1 MAEAA
6 EADDTAVFDPVEDG
20 DFDGAEDSTDDRV
33 LITRDLVLE
42 KGGVPESISAG
53 RGLTL
58 LNTSRESSSTLF
70 SLALAGRYR
79 HHSGEIEI
87 NGKTSLRD
95 RFKVTALAGVPEID
109 GLERLV
115 SVREMVREQVA
126 WASPFF
132 SFVPKNQEKLKS
144 NKLVEPWLEPLEL
157 TDVDFD
163 QQVGDLGVL
172 DRFRLRV
179 LLALI
184 ARPNAELLIV
194 DDIDQL
200 KQHDLRREMLS
211 DLRTVAKQVPVL
223 VNTVNDTPNEED
235 L

>member
-1 MAEAA
+1 MAEQ
-6 EADDTAVFDPVEDG
+6 EEPQ
-20 DFDGAEDSTDDRV
+20 RV

-42 KGGVPESISAG
+42 KDGVPESISAG

-87 NGKTSLRD
+87 NGKTSLRE

-115 SVREMVREQVA
+115 SVREVVREQVA

-132 SFVPKNQEKLKS
+132 SFVPKNQEKLKA
-144 NKLVEPWLEPLEL
+144 NKRVEPWLEPLEL
-157 TDVDFD
+157 YDVDFD
-163 QQVGDLGVL
+163 RHVGDLNVL

-184 ARPNAELLIV
+184 SRPEAEMLIV

-200 KQHDLRREMLS
+200 KQDDLRREMLS

-223 VNTVNDTPNEED
+223 VNTVNDTENEED